1 VTIRQP
7 DTGTQPYD
15 AAPPESHVAHPR
27 GRLKI
32 FLGMAAGVGKTYT
45 MLSEAHRR
53 ASRGEDVVVGYIEPH
68 ARPET
73 AALIDGLDVV
83 PPKKIV
89 YRDHEFLEL
98 DTRAV
103 IARRPEWVLIDELAH
118 TNVPGTEHVKRWQS
132 IEQLLDL
139 GINVISTV
147 NIQHLESLND
157 AVFEITGIRVRE
169 TFPDHILDEAD
180 EVVVVDL
187 TPTALINRFRR
198 GAVYDP
204 AKVDQALV
212 RFFTPE
218 KLSALR
224 ELALR
229 QTADEVDEQLRA
241 AVSGESG
248 AWAGREVVVVCV
260 TARSCAVRLVRRGFR
275 LAERLHGDLHVVHV
289 AAIGGGLTD
298 SEREALD
305 YIQETGRNLGGHSHE
320 LAGDDIATE
329 IVDFAIAH
337 RATFIVL
344 GQSVRSRM
352 EEVLRGS
359 IVTRIMRETR
369 GIDVVIV
376 SDREEGDAPR
386 RVEVPRFRRSRS
398 SRGGE
403 HRAS

>member
-1 VTIRQP
+1 VIADSTSEQSP
-7 DTGTQPYD
+7 LVP
-15 AAPPESHVAHPR
+15 AAPDERHVAHPK

-68 ARPET
+68 SRPET
-73 AALIDGLDVV
+73 AGLVEGLELV
-83 PPKKIV
+83 PPKV
-89 YRDHEFLEL
+89 VSYRGHDFLEL

-103 IARRPEWVLIDELAH
+103 IARHPEWVLVDELAH
-118 TNVPGTEHVKRWQS
+118 TNVPGTEHIKRWQS
-132 IEQLLDL
+132 IEQILAL

-157 AVFEITGIRVRE
+157 AVFEITGVRVRE
-169 TFPDHILDEAD
+169 TFPDRMLYEAD

-187 TPTALINRFRR
+187 TPSALINRLKR
-198 GAVYDP
+198 GVVYDL

-212 RFFTPE
+212 RFFTPD
-218 KLSALR
+218 KLAALR

-229 QTADEVDEQLRA
+229 QTADEVDEQIQA
-241 AVSGESG
+241 AVPAESA
-248 AWAGREVVVVCV
+248 AWAGREVIMVCT
-260 TARSCAVRLVRRGFR
+260 TARPDAVRLVRRGFR

-289 AAIGGGLTD
+289 SESGHRPTE
-298 SEREALD
+298 SERAALD
-305 YIQETGRNLGGHSHE
+305 YIGETARNLGAHVHE
-320 LAGDDIATE
+320 LVGDDVASD
-329 IVDFAIAH
+329 IVDFALTH

-344 GQSVRSRM
+344 GQSVRSRL

-359 IVTRIMRETR
+359 IVTRIMRETQ

-376 SDREEGDAPR
+376 SDREEGKVPR
-386 RVEVPRFRRSRS
+386 RE
-398 SRGGE
+398 E
-403 HRAS
+403 A

>member
-1 VTIRQP
+1 MNEAKADSSNLAADP
-7 DTGTQPYD
+7 TGED
-15 AAPPESHVAHPR
+15 SRRHVAHPR

-45 MLSEAHRR
+45 MLAEAQRR

-73 AALIDGLDVV
+73 TALLEGLEIVE
-83 PPKKIV
+83 PKRIT
-89 YRDHEFLEL
+89 YRGHEFLEL
-98 DTRAV
+98 DTQAV
-103 IARRPEWVLIDELAH
+103 VERRPQWVLVDELAH

-132 IEQLLDL
+132 IELLLSL

-180 EVVVVDL
+180 EVVVTDL
-187 TPTALINRFRR
+187 TPSALINRLKR
-198 GAVYDP
+198 GVVYDL

-212 RFFTPE
+212 RFFTPD

-229 QTADEVDEQLRA
+229 QTADEVDEELHA
-241 AVSGESG
+241 GLDGDAG
-248 AWAGREVVVVCV
+248 AWAGREIVMVGV
-260 TARSCAVRLVRRGFR
+260 TARPDSVRLVRRGFR

-289 AAIGGGLTD
+289 GVAGVHSGGPG
-298 SEREALD
+298 REALD
-305 YIQETGRNLGGHSHE
+305 YIWETARNLGAHTHE
-320 LAGDDIATE
+320 LSGDDVASE
-329 IVDFAIAH
+329 IIDFAITH
-337 RATFIVL
+337 RVTFIVL
-344 GQSVRSRM
+344 GQSVRTRM
-352 EEVLRGS
+352 EEILRGS
-359 IVTRIMRETR
+359 IVTRLMRETR

-376 SDREEGDAPR
+376 SDRDDGSSPR
-386 RVEVPRFRRSRS
+386 
-398 SRGGE
+398 G
-403 HRAS
+403 